1 MERRILWINP
11 VGTSESDAEMR
22 ALFESEAL
30 PGTRVEV
37 RSLRRGPHHV
47 EFHYYG
53 ALVMLDTLHL
63 LRAAEGEG
71 FDAAVVGCFYD
82 PGVKEARELLERMPV
97 VFPAET
103 CLYLAATMAD
113 RFSIL
118 VGRRKWIPAMR
129 EAVERYGLGGRLA
142 SFKTLDLGVRD
153 FQRDRSETARRMT
166 AAAERAVSEDGAE
179 AIVLGCTMEFGFF
192 RELQARLG
200 VPVLDATVTPF
211 KFAELKAE
219 LSQRYGWSASKI
231 GGFQS
236 PRREEIESWGLAR
249 QYPEV
254 ADAWDQPSRDSRPRD
269 PEALSPAP
277 GDRRGLR
284 KGR

>member
-1 MERRILWINP
+1 MDRRILWINP
-11 VGTSESDAEMR
+11 VGTTESDAEMR

-30 PGTRVEV
+30 PGSRVEV
-37 RSLRRGPHHV
+37 RSLRRGPHHL

-82 PGVKEARELLERMPV
+82 PGVKEARELLDRMPV
-97 VFPAET
+97 VFPAEA

-142 SFKTLDLGVRD
+142 SFKTLELGVRD

-166 AAAERAVSEDGAE
+166 AAAEQAVSEDGAE

-192 RELQARLG
+192 RELQERVG

-219 LSQRYGWSASKI
+219 LRQRYGWSASKI

-236 PRREEIESWGLAR
+236 PPREEVEDWRLSD

-254 ADAWDQPSRDSRPRD
+254 ADAWGDPAPTSRPGV
-269 PEALSPAP
+269 PEALAPSP
-277 GDRRGLR
+277 GSGRDLR